1 MKIKFFGILA
11 LVSTLILSSCGE
23 SETVAPVK
31 IKLPLVKID
40 TVKNKY
46 FKHEIRIQGSVETE
60 KDVLLGAE
68 MSGLITAVNIKE
80 GQAVRAGQVIA
91 VIDAAILASNY
102 EELKTQLTYAEYI
115 LEKQQQLN
123 DRGVGSEFDLK
134 TAKNQVESLKA
145 SMSSLNTQRGKA
157 NIKAP
162 FSGIIDAVYAKTGQ
176 MTGPQS
182 PIARL
187 VNNSSVDIVATLSE
201 RHLPNVH
208 VGTPITVRLP
218 NYSDTVIQLKITN
231 VGNYIEPTNRTFRIM
246 SEVKNNKLLLPNM
259 LTEVS
264 ITDYEVVNGI
274 VVPTLSVSKD
284 QNNNDF
290 VYILKETKKGL
301 MATKVIV
308 NIIKQYNGET
318 LVEGVSIKEGQQ
330 IIVEGARGILENDI
344 VRIK

>member
-1 MKIKFFGILA
+1 MKIKFFGILV
-11 LVSTLILSSCGE
+11 LVSALIVSSCGE
-23 SETVAPVK
+23 SETAAPVK

-46 FKHEIRIQGSVETE
+46 FKHEIRIQGTVETE

-68 MSGLITAVNIKE
+68 MSGLITSVNIKE

-201 RHLPNVH
+201 RHLPNVN

-218 NYSDTVIQLKITN
+218 NYSDTVLQLKITN

-246 SEVKNNKLLLPNM
+246 SELKNNKLLLPNM

-264 ITDYEVVNGI
+264 ITDYEVANGI
-274 VVPTLSVSKD
+274 VVPTLSISKD
-284 QNNNDF
+284 QDNNDF
-290 VYILKETKKGL
+290 VYIIKETKKGL

-308 NIIKQYNGET
+308 NIIEQYNGKT
-318 LVEGVSIKEGQQ
+318 LVEGGSIKEGQQ